1 MKSATSDN
9 TISKTQSPQTN
20 PIDNMLSPL
29 LAPSFRIL
37 AHFYFLSSE
46 RMYLTNAIT
55 ESTNTTTIS
64 SQTRPIVI
72 IIPPPII
79 MQFIHFSLKRV
90 WRWIAPDR
98 TIDHST
104 A

>member
-37 AHFYFLSSE
+37 AHF
-46 RMYLTNAIT
+46 
-55 ESTNTTTIS
+55 
-64 SQTRPIVI
+64 
-72 IIPPPII
+72 
-79 MQFIHFSLKRV
+79 
-90 WRWIAPDR
+90 
-98 TIDHST
+98 
-104 A
+104 